1 MGYWQRKARAH
12 YLNRAHDGYD
22 NTTYAG
28 MAGRK
33 RWRLMER
40 ESNRRPSPYYFRGF
54 LSVQEQI
61 DLGWLEA

>member
-1 MGYWQRKARAH
+1 MTYWQRKARAH
-12 YLNRAHDGYD
+12 YRNRTHEGYD

-28 MAGRK
+28 MVGRK

-40 ESNRRPSPYYFRGF
+40 ASNKSTDLYFRGF

-61 DLGWLEA
+61 DHGWLEA